1 MPTPSFEVEKRPG
14 LVIAER
20 DGATLKA
27 DAYLPVGPSAP
38 RPAFVLLHGGA
49 FTKGSRSSYA
59 RWGRFLAAHGYVGLA
74 SDYRLATNERPSYPA
89 AIGDAFAAVEYLRS
103 YAGELRV
110 DPERIGVM
118 GGSAGGYLAAM
129 LTLVGAGPGADPSGR
144 PTVAVPMAGTFD
156 MLARWDHD
164 RVSRPS
170 EERTAQAFLG
180 GSPFSDRA
188 RWYEASPIFHASEA
202 NAKGTRWLIAWGTE
216 DDTTPPAQH
225 SIPFARALEQAGALV
240 RRVPIVGAPHY
251 WYMEGEV
258 DASNPFAELMGR
270 RLLSFL
276 ETWCG
281 WGPDVSSPPGA
292 GTRASGD

>member
-1 MPTPSFEVEKRPG
+1 MAQQPFEVETRPG

-20 DGATLKA
+20 DGVTLQA
-27 DAYLPVGPSAP
+27 DAYLPVGLSVH

-49 FTKGSRSSYA
+49 WVKGSRSSYA

-74 SDYRLATNERPSYPA
+74 SDYRLATNERTAYPE
-89 AIGDAFAAVEYLRS
+89 AIGDAFAAVEYLRTHS
-103 YAGELRV
+103 ADLGV
-110 DPERIGVM
+110 DPGRIGVM

-129 LTLVGAGPGADPSGR
+129 LTLVGAGPGADPSDR

-164 RVSRPS
+164 RVSRPAD
-170 EERTAQAFLG
+170 ERTAQAFLG
-180 GSPFSDRA
+180 GSPFADRA
-188 RWYEASPIFHASEA
+188 RWYEASPLYHASES
-202 NAKGTRWLIAWGTE
+202 NARGTRWLIAWGTE
-216 DDTTPPAQH
+216 DDTTPPVQH

-281 WGPDVSSPPGA
+281 WAPEVSPPQGE
-292 GTRASGD
+292 GTPAEGG